1 MVICITYRPDDSP
14 LNSFDEVLKPSY
26 IQALL
31 LDKPILTLGDLNCN
45 YLKKTFP
52 EFKELEKFYTEV
64 NSIQLIYGQ
73 LGSQKTLNR
82 CLT

>member
-31 LDKPILTLGDLNCN
+31 LDQPILTLGDLNCN
-45 YLKKTFP
+45 YLKKTCP

-64 NSIQLIYGQ
+64 NSIQLI
-73 LGSQKTLNR
+73 
-82 CLT
+82 